1 MVIGLFFGIDKD
13 YVYIGKISPLWYVGK
28 SNSDADGYYCMGTKI
43 SVIIVAVDI
52 VNTVRK
58 GQYV

>member
-1 MVIGLFFGIDKD
+1 MAIGLFFGIDKN
-13 YVYIGKISPLWYVGK
+13 YVYMGKISPLWYVGK
-28 SNSDADGYYCMGTKI
+28 M
-43 SVIIVAVDI
+43 VIIVVVDI